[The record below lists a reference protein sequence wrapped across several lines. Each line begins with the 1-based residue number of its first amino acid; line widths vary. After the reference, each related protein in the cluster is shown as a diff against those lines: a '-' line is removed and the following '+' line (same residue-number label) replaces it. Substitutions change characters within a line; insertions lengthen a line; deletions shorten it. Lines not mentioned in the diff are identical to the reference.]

1 MNGTA
6 AEIDR
11 RMENIKNIK
20 VGDELTVTINEID
33 EMGFMVTMNQCSDE
47 EGFIGKFSSKNNKK
61 YNVGTEHIA
70 RVIRIDRRLGYTD
83 LEFLTPKQ
91 KYC

>member
-1 MNGTA
+1 MNGTEE
-6 AEIDR
+6 EINR
-11 RMENIKNIK
+11 RVDNIKNIK
-20 VGDELTVTINEID
+20 VGDELNVTIKQID
-33 EMGFMVTMNQCSDE
+33 EMGFFVTMNQYNE
-47 EGFIGKFSSKNNKK
+47 EGFIRKFSNKNNKK

-70 RVIRIDRRLGYTD
+70 RVIRIDHTLGYTD